1 MKKGILIGIA
11 LLIVAAGSSYASGE
25 ENINKF
31 ILSTFRKQFSDAQE
45 VKWEKLNDG
54 ARACFKLNEQTLY
67 AYYSEDGEK
76 KAIAR
81 TIKSSQLPIHLSLAL
96 AKKYSDYYIADA
108 FEVSANGSSSYFVVL
123 DSPRRKLLLR
133 SADGEEFTPLP

>member
-1 MKKGILIGIA
+1 MKKSILIGIIM
-11 LLIVAAGSSYASGE
+11 LLVAAGSSYASGE

-31 ILSTFRKQFSDAQE
+31 ILSTFRKQFPDAQE

-54 ARACFKLNEQTLY
+54 ARACFKLNEQMLY
-67 AYYSEDGEK
+67 AYYSADSEM

-81 TIKSSQLPIHLSLAL
+81 IIKPSQLPIHLSVAL
-96 AKKYSDYYIADA
+96 AKKYSDYYVADA
-108 FEVSANGSSSYFVVL
+108 FEVSADGSSSYFVVL

-133 SADGEEFTPLP
+133 AGEGDEFTPLP